1 MDPDR
6 RTKRARLQP
15 IEQVAVDCSSEVLVS
30 ATQLEQL
37 DEPVLV
43 SKNEA
48 SAAPSGFLCP
58 LTMMVMY
65 DPVLD
70 TEGNTYERSA
80 ISEWLQRKK
89 NSPVSR
95 QPLSESMLIPN
106 LALRETIH
114 ESMGSEWVAQK
125 EKDFPKIGSPSPSS
139 EPASFRD
146 KIDSYLQ
153 HTGDEIGGLNLRLDD
168 QGYCAFR
175 YDEITVILYVPEKV
189 GIFCFYTRELVP
201 KITESMKDRL
211 LELNYLQGETKG
223 GCLSTKR
230 HDDGH
235 LEVLFSYSDRVP
247 QVSATD
253 FRTILYNFVI
263 TATSL
268 RWRLLLHAKA
278 DDMLTYQMMM
288 PTFLSQDGVQSNE
301 MPPPA

>member
-1 MDPDR
+1 MNHKITQAEANTRRQHQDDSVMKDMVDPDR
-6 RTKRARLQP
+6 RTKRARVQP
-15 IEQVAVDCSSEVLVS
+15 IEQVAVCCSAGVS
-30 ATQLEQL
+30 ATPLVQL
-37 DEPVLV
+37 DEPVLLV

-48 SAAPSGFLCP
+48 SAPSGFLCP

-114 ESMGSEWVAQK
+114 EAMGSEWVTQK
-125 EKDFPKIGSPSPSS
+125 EKDFPLIGSSSPS
-139 EPASFRD
+139 EPSFRD

-153 HTGDEIGGLNLRLDD
+153 HTADEIGGLNLRLDD

-201 KITESMKDRL
+201 RVTESMKDRL
-211 LELNYLQGETKG
+211 LELNYLQGM
-223 GCLSTKR
+223 ST
-230 HDDGH
+230 
-235 LEVLFSYSDRVP
+235 
-247 QVSATD
+247 
-253 FRTILYNFVI
+253 
-263 TATSL
+263 
-268 RWRLLLHAKA
+268 
-278 DDMLTYQMMM
+278 
-288 PTFLSQDGVQSNE
+288 
-301 MPPPA
+301 